1 MSILNNILKTF
12 VGDKTKKDLNNI
24 TPLVAEIKTYEKQLE
39 SLTNDELRLKTAAFK
54 EQIAKARAPFD
65 DNINTLLQEVKKIQ
79 DLDEKENIYQQVDDQ
94 NEAAQQASENI
105 LNQILPEAF
114 AVVKETAKRFKE
126 NQTLEVTAS
135 ENDESLQILKHMFNS
150 KEIRPYGLT
159 PGMLQ
164 ENQLPGTWF
173 IMMFSS

>member
-12 VGDKTKKDLNNI
+12 VGDKTKKDLNKI

-39 SLTNDELRLKTAAFK
+39 SLTNEELRLKTATFK

-94 NEAAQQASENI
+94 NEAAQKASDNI

-126 NQTLEVTAS
+126 NQTL
-135 ENDESLQILKHMFNS
+135 
-150 KEIRPYGLT
+150 
-159 PGMLQ
+159 
-164 ENQLPGTWF
+164 
-173 IMMFSS
+173 

>member
-1 MSILNNILKTF
+1 MSILNNILKAF
-12 VGDKTKKDLNNI
+12 VGDKTKKDLNNV

-39 SLTNDELRLKTAAFK
+39 SFTNDELRLKTAAFK

-114 AVVKETAKRFKE
+114 S
-126 NQTLEVTAS
+126 N
-135 ENDESLQILKHMFNS
+135 
-150 KEIRPYGLT
+150 
-159 PGMLQ
+159 
-164 ENQLPGTWF
+164 WF
-173 IMMFSS
+173 IL